1 MRAAALHMQ
10 EDKRD
15 PNMPGLQHDRRL
27 RASPNPVVSAGG
39 GGASLRPGPRASRF
53 AQPHAQPNE
62 SPHDCQDARDE
73 LVGGRLRTPC
83 VQGAAQAGASPMAGA
98 IGQQIRACARPC
110 AWGLTGGKSDTV
122 ISLLRTLFKNA
133 PTTIRANG
141 IYDRMYLTWATG
153 RTWSGAAPSPKAS
166 ARPRPAAADPR
177 QVRRGGHTIPAE
189 SCPVLRC
196 RQRTGRCWALC
207 VRCSAVLGVMLPGG
221 ESGKCAPKQS
231 RALDCD

>member
-110 AWGLTGGKSDTV
+110 AWGLTDSKSDTV

-141 IYDRMYLTWATG
+141 IYDRMYLAWATG
-153 RTWSGAAPSPKAS
+153 RTWPAQRPTRRPPPPRALGRRRRHLGRCGAWPHDPCRVLSGRSCAAGSYSTGAA
-166 ARPRPAAADPR
+166 
-177 QVRRGGHTIPAE
+177 
-189 SCPVLRC
+189 
-196 RQRTGRCWALC
+196 GRCAC
-207 VRCSAVLGVMLPGG
+207 GAVRCSG
-221 ESGKCAPKQS
+221 
-231 RALDCD
+231 